1 MHAMEANISLKTGT
15 AAGTLLSIVPNLHS
29 EDILKTVV
37 LALIGAVVSFTATLI
52 LKVLAKVRKK

>member
-1 MHAMEANISLKTGT
+1 MEANISLKTGT

-37 LALIGAVVSFTATLI
+37 LAVIGAVVSFSATLI
-52 LKVLAKVRKK
+52 LKLLTKVKKK

>member
-1 MHAMEANISLKTGT
+1 MLAMEANISLKTGT

-52 LKVLAKVRKK
+52 LKMLAKVRKK

>member
-1 MHAMEANISLKTGT
+1 MEANISLKTGT

-37 LALIGAVVSFTATLI
+37 LAVIGAAVSFTATLI
-52 LKVLAKVRKK
+52 LKALTKVKKK

>member
-1 MHAMEANISLKTGT
+1 METNISLKTGT

-29 EDILKTVV
+29 EDIMKTVV

-52 LKVLAKVRKK
+52 LKMLAKVRKK

>member
-1 MHAMEANISLKTGT
+1 MEANISLKTGT

-37 LALIGAVVSFTATLI
+37 LAVIGAFVSFTATLI
-52 LKVLAKVRKK
+52 LKALTKVRKK

>member
-1 MHAMEANISLKTGT
+1 MRAMEANISLKTGT

-37 LALIGAVVSFTATLI
+37 LAVTGAVVSFTATLI
-52 LKVLAKVRKK
+52 LKVLTKMRKK

>member
-1 MHAMEANISLKTGT
+1 MRAMEANISLKTGT

-37 LALIGAVVSFTATLI
+37 LAVIGAFVSFTATLI
-52 LKVLAKVRKK
+52 LKALTKVRKK

>member
-1 MHAMEANISLKTGT
+1 MEANISLKTGT

-37 LALIGAVVSFTATLI
+37 LAMIGAVVSFTATLI
-52 LKVLAKVRKK
+52 LKMLTEVRKK

>member
-1 MHAMEANISLKTGT
+1 MRVMEASISLKTGT

-37 LALIGAVVSFTATLI
+37 LAVIGAIVSFTATLI
-52 LKVLAKVRKK
+52 LKLLTKVRKK

>member
-1 MHAMEANISLKTGT
+1 MRAMEANFSLKTGT

-37 LALIGAVVSFTATLI
+37 LAVIGAVVSFTATLI
-52 LKVLAKVRKK
+52 LKLLTKVRKK

>member
-1 MHAMEANISLKTGT
+1 MEANISLKTGT

-37 LALIGAVVSFTATLI
+37 LAVIGAVVSFTATLL
-52 LKVLAKVRKK
+52 LKVLTKVRKK

>member
-1 MHAMEANISLKTGT
+1 MRAMEANISLKTGT

-37 LALIGAVVSFTATLI
+37 LAVIGAVVSFAATLI
-52 LKVLAKVRKK
+52 LKVLTKLRKK

>member
-1 MHAMEANISLKTGT
+1 MEANISLKTGT

-37 LALIGAVVSFTATLI
+37 LAVVGAVVSFSATLI
-52 LKVLAKVRKK
+52 LKMLTKVKKK

>member
-1 MHAMEANISLKTGT
+1 MRAMEANISLKTGT

-37 LALIGAVVSFTATLI
+37 LAVVGAVVSFSATLI
-52 LKVLAKVRKK
+52 LKMLTKVKKK

>member
-1 MHAMEANISLKTGT
+1 MRAMEANISLKTGT

-37 LALIGAVVSFTATLI
+37 LAVIGAVVSFSATLI
-52 LKVLAKVRKK
+52 LKMLTKVKKK